1 MEESKM
7 KIKAIF
13 QFLFLLLLIPCYLIP
28 QQILHEADVRKIMDQ
43 IFSQHL
49 EKKEIDAEIIKNS
62 FRNYINQFDPH
73 HIYLLESEVN
83 PYINMDENEIQKVV
97 NDYKNNNFDV
107 YKKLN
112 LLIQKAIQRAQKYRN
127 FWLKKTKNFNQFAPT
142 YQINEANHY
151 QANKNFAKNIHE
163 LKDRQKLHLIHFIL
177 VASDYPNKITND
189 EELDFMKKY
198 DNSQK
203 MKESYYLFKEING
216 EPFSEEKKEDIFT
229 TLLIKSIAKSLDAHT
244 SFLNPNEA
252 FDMRVRLEKG
262 FNGIGILLS
271 KKSNGYEVSKI
282 LPGSPA
288 ATNGQIA
295 INDLLLKVDGIE
307 VTNEPLNKV
316 MELLRGKNGTTVAL
330 ELETKRNAEA
340 KKYELTLRREPIV
353 VEEGRAETSYVPFAG
368 GIIGTIRL
376 ESFYQGI
383 NGISSENDV
392 KKAIKELEKK
402 GPLKGLILDLREN
415 SGGFLNQAVKVA
427 GLFITNGIIV
437 ISKYSNGEE
446 KYYRDMDGKVSYEG
460 PMVVLTSKMTASA
473 AEIVA
478 QALQDY
484 GVALVVGDEQTYGK
498 GTIQSQTITEE
509 NDAHS
514 YFKVTVGKYYTVS
527 GKTPQLHGVKADIVV
542 PSPYNTDKIGEEY
555 LDYSLRQDNI
565 PEAFID
571 RLTDIDPS
579 LRPWYLRYYM
589 PTLQKK
595 KTTWREILPQLQ
607 KQSRVRLNKEYALRS
622 NGEDPQLNEAINVV
636 KDMVILKEAPL
647 N

>member
-1 MEESKM
+1 M

-13 QFLFLLLLIPCYLIP
+13 RFLVLLVCIPCYLIA
-28 QQILHEADVRKIMDQ
+28 QQILHETDIQKIMDQ
-43 IFSQHL
+43 IFSQHV
-49 EKKEIDAEIIKNS
+49 EKKEIDYDIIRNS
-62 FRNYINQFDPH
+62 FKNYINQFDPN
-73 HIYLLESEVN
+73 HIYLLESEVA
-83 PYINMDENEIQKVV
+83 PYVNMNEDQIKVV
-97 NDYKNNNFDV
+97 LEDYKNNNFDI
-107 YKKLN
+107 YNKLN
-112 LLIQKAIQRAQKYRN
+112 FLIQKAILRAQKNRTL
-127 FWLKKTKNFNQFAPT
+127 WLKNNSNFNQFASEILMNQAQN
-142 YQINEANHY
+142 YE
-151 QANKNFAKNIHE
+151 ANKNFSKNYRE
-163 LKDRQKLHLIHFIL
+163 LKDRQKIHLIHFIL
-177 VASDYPNKITND
+177 VASEYPHEISNEEKI
-189 EELDFMKKY
+189 DFMRKY
-198 DNSQK
+198 DKNQRA
-203 MKESYYLFKEING
+203 KESIYLFKEANG
-216 EPFSEEKKEDIFT
+216 QPFTNEKKEDVFT
-229 TLLIKSIAKSLDAHT
+229 TLIIKSLAKSLDAHT

-252 FDMRVRLEKG
+252 YDMRIRLEKG
-262 FNGIGILLS
+262 FNGIGIIIFKGS
-271 KKSNGYEVSKI
+271 KGYEVSKI

-288 ATNGQIA
+288 AANGQIA
-295 INDLLLKVDGIE
+295 VSDLLIKVDGQD
-307 VTNEPLNKV
+307 VTNEPLNSV
-316 MELLRGKNGTTVAL
+316 LEMLRGKNGTTVAL
-330 ELETKRNAEA
+330 EFEKRGKFLNSSKTYALSL
-340 KKYELTLRREPIV
+340 KREPIV
-353 VEEGRAETSYVPFAG
+353 VEEGRVETSYSPFAG
-368 GIIGTIRL
+368 GIIGTIKL
-376 ESFYQGI
+376 QAFYQGN
-383 NGISSENDV
+383 NGISSEKDV
-392 KKAIKELEKK
+392 KNAIQELEKK

-542 PSPYNTDKIGEEY
+542 PSPYNTDRIGEEY
-555 LDYSLRQDNI
+555 LDHSLRQDNI
-565 PEAFID
+565 PDSFID
-571 RLTDIDPS
+571 RLSDIDPS

-595 KTTWREILPQLQ
+595 NAAWREIIPQLQ
-607 KQSRVRLNKEYALRS
+607 KQSKMRLGNGYIAKTNS
-622 NGEDPQLNEAINVV
+622 NDPQLNEAVNIV
-636 KDMVILKEAPL
+636 KDMIILKTAPL